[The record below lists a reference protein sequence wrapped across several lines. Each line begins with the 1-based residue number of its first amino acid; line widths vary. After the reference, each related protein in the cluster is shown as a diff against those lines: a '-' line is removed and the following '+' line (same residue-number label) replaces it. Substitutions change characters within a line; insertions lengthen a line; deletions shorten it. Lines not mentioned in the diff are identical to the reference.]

1 MKNLLFILIILIPL
15 FGFSQYDRVLK
26 FDVETGN
33 VDTVITPSFDTSVV
47 KEETPFFVGMANP
60 YINFLDENIPSE
72 NLYPNALFTKKK
84 RAALDYNIYE
94 YPIRTTVKIFRQ
106 QNDSLKS
113 LCSGFLISKK
123 HVITACHCVAEMDID
138 SLRISDIFVA
148 PAFDNGNF
156 STFNGDWVSKIYF
169 FENWSLNK
177 DYALLEL
184 QNPIGEYTGW
194 VSIGYNSDIED
205 LKNGIFYK
213 FSYPAT
219 TIIEVDSNSY
229 NGDTLYYG
237 YGSLLSS
244 SPTENFLFIDHI
256 SAIPGESGSSILK
269 IENGNLYTTYGV
281 LSAGSNDHAV
291 YSRINQN
298 VFYAFKEIIKNDIT
312 VNIPEDQIMEHITVF
327 PNPAHNLINI
337 KIDGQYDQ
345 VTVSIYSSIGTLLIK
360 EENYNSDIQ
369 IDISKI
375 PNGFYLLM
383 LEYNNKS
390 VFTKF
395 IKN

>member
-1 MKNLLFILIILIPL
+1 M

-33 VDTVITPSFDTSVV
+33 VDTLITPSFDTSVV

-72 NLYPNALFTKKK
+72 NLYPNSLFTKKK

-113 LCSGFLISKK
+113 LCSGILISKK
-123 HVITACHCVAEMDID
+123 HVITACHCVAEMGLD
-138 SLRISDIFVA
+138 SLRISDIYVA

-156 STFNGDWVSKIYF
+156 SSFNGDWVSKIFF

-177 DYALLEL
+177 DFALLEL
-184 QNPIGEYTGW
+184 QNSIGKNTGW
-194 VSIGYNSDIED
+194 VSMGFNNDYDD
-205 LKNGIFYK
+205 LLQGVFYK
-213 FSYPAT
+213 FSYPASK
-219 TIIEVDSNSY
+219 IVEVDSNSY

-244 SPTENFLFIDHI
+244 SPTEIFLYIDHI
-256 SAIPGESGSSILK
+256 SVISGESGSSILK
-269 IENGNLYTTYGV
+269 IENGNLYTSYGV

-312 VNIPEDQIMEHITVF
+312 VYIPEDQKKEHITVF
-327 PNPAHNLINI
+327 PNPAHDFINI
-337 KIDGQYDQ
+337 KIEGQFDQ
-345 VTVSIYSSIGTLLIK
+345 VTLSLFSSIGTLLIK

-369 IDISKI
+369 IDISNI
-375 PNGFYLLM
+375 PNGFYLLK

>member
-1 MKNLLFILIILIPL
+1 MKNLLFIFIFLIPL
-15 FGFSQYDRVLK
+15 FGFPQYDRVLQ
-26 FDVETGN
+26 FNLETGN
-33 VDTVITPSFDTSVV
+33 VDTLITPSYDTSVV

-72 NLYPNALFTKKK
+72 NLYPNSLFTKKK

-94 YPIRTTVKIFRQ
+94 YPIRTTAKIFRQ

-113 LCSGFLISKK
+113 LCSGILISKK
-123 HVITACHCVAEMDID
+123 HVITACHCVAEMGFD
-138 SLRISDIFVA
+138 SLRISDLFVA
-148 PAFDNGNF
+148 PVYDNGHF
-156 STFNGDWVSKIYF
+156 SPFSGDWVSKIYF
-169 FENWSLNK
+169 FEHWTLNK
-177 DYALLEL
+177 DFALLEL
-184 QNPIGEYTGW
+184 QTPIGENTGW
-194 VSIGYNSDIED
+194 VSMGFNNDYDD
-205 LKNGIFYK
+205 LFQGIFYK
-213 FSYPAT
+213 FSYPART
-219 TIIEVDSNSY
+219 MIEVDSNSY

-237 YGSLLSS
+237 YGSIFDSS
-244 SPTENFLFIDHI
+244 LTQYYIVIENITV
-256 SAIPGESGSSILK
+256 IPGESGSSILK

-281 LSAGSNDHAV
+281 LSAGNNDHAV
-291 YSRINQN
+291 YSKINQN

-327 PNPAHNLINI
+327 PNPAHDLINV
-337 KIDGQYDQ
+337 KIDDQFDQ
-345 VTVSIYSSIGTLLIK
+345 VTLSLFSSIGTLLIK
-360 EENYNSDIQ
+360 EDNYNSDIQ

-375 PNGFYLLM
+375 PNGFYLLK